1 MQVIIEDRLYKGTA
15 AEILDQ
21 LRVFNFDPDECP
33 DVDTYILWLQA
44 RFITMTSRACD
55 LPAGETTLLCAVFSD
70 AGDLPPASVPQE
82 VKDLAESL

>member
-21 LRVFNFDPDECP
+21 LREFNFEPDECP

-44 RFITMTSRACD
+44 RFITMTSQACD
-55 LPAGETTLLCAVFSD
+55 LPAGDTERRARAIIDYYVSIGGMRKLVD
-70 AGDLPPASVPQE
+70 
-82 VKDLAESL
+82 

>member
-1 MQVIIEDRLYKGTA
+1 MKTVSTKVLPQRTA

-21 LRVFNFDPDECP
+21 LREFNFEPDECP

-55 LPAGETTLLCAVFSD
+55 LPAGDTERRARAIIDYYVSIGGMRKLVD
-70 AGDLPPASVPQE
+70 
-82 VKDLAESL
+82 

>member
-55 LPAGETTLLCAVFSD
+55 RPAGETERRARAIIDYYVSIGGMRKLVD
-70 AGDLPPASVPQE
+70 
-82 VKDLAESL
+82 